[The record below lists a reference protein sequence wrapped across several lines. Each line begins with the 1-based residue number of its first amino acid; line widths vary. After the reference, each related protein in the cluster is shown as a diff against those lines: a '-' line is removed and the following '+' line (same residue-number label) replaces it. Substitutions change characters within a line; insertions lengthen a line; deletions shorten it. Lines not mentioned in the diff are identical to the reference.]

1 MCGWHDGEI
10 TKPIIIKK
18 EIKMLIELDKDKFE
32 KARDNWLKKL
42 NGRTLAEY
50 ANDIEAEQDAKI
62 AKRTPEYLQIWEDAA
77 KRVAAK
83 ND

>member
-1 MCGWHDGEI
+1 MV
-10 TKPIIIKK
+10 IK
-18 EIKMLIELDKDKFE
+18 LDKDKFE

-42 NGRTLAEY
+42 NGRTIAEY

-62 AKRTPEYLQIWEDAA
+62 AQRTPEYLKIWEDAA

-83 ND
+83 GDAAHD

>member
-1 MCGWHDGEI
+1 
-10 TKPIIIKK
+10 
-18 EIKMLIELDKDKFE
+18 MLIELDKDKFE

-50 ANDIEAEQDAKI
+50 ANDLEEEDAKV
-62 AKRTPEYLQIWEDAA
+62 AKMMTPEYLKIWEDAA

>member
-1 MCGWHDGEI
+1 
-10 TKPIIIKK
+10 
-18 EIKMLIELDKDKFE
+18 MLIELDKDKFE

>member
-1 MCGWHDGEI
+1 
-10 TKPIIIKK
+10 
-18 EIKMLIELDKDKFE
+18 MLIKLDKDKFE

-42 NGRTLAEY
+42 NGRTIAEY

-62 AKRTPEYLQIWEDAA
+62 AQRTPEYLKIWEDAA